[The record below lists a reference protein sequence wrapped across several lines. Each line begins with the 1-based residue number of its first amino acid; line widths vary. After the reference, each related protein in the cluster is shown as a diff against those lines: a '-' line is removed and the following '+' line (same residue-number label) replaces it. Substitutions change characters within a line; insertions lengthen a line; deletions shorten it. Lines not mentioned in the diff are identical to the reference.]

1 MLNLLSMTVALLWS
15 LRLNSYN
22 FSTLL
27 KRRKQTMNSGAMTES
42 EYLAALAEIE
52 TLMLATLDTDD
63 GQRLD
68 ALVCFVQTYEAK
80 HWPL

>member
-1 MLNLLSMTVALLWS
+1 MVPSSQQLQFFNTDQA
-15 LRLNSYN
+15 
-22 FSTLL
+22 
-27 KRRKQTMNSGAMTES
+27 KEATMNGGAMTES

-68 ALVCFVQTYEAK
+68 ALVCLVQTYEAK

>member
-1 MLNLLSMTVALLWS
+1 
-15 LRLNSYN
+15 
-22 FSTLL
+22 
-27 KRRKQTMNSGAMTES
+27 MNSGAMTES

-68 ALVCFVQTYEAK
+68 ALVCFVQSYEAK